1 MVKYN
6 KPALTFSQQV
16 DLLIA
21 RGLVV
26 NNKKRVEKTL
36 ANISYYRLS
45 AYMLPF
51 KECQNGVVIDRFV
64 PDTTWEMVYDLY
76 KFDRKLRLLLFDAI
90 ERIEIAIRTQIV
102 NQLSLKYGSHWQD
115 NRSIFKGPITRR
127 RRDGSTFTDD
137 VFADMQQHIKDRLH
151 NDRSE
156 AFIQHYRDTYSEPE
170 NPPSWMS
177 VEIMYFSQL
186 SRICDGLKR
195 RADIVGIAKYF
206 SLPPQTF
213 LSWLH
218 ALNFTRNLCAHHSRM
233 WNRDMNIVPEKLEF
247 SRNLKWISNPDTAKR
262 NKVYYS
268 VCMIYYLLQT
278 INPRTSFKRR
288 LVDLLEKYSHVINLN
303 SMGFPANWKDD
314 NFWK

>member
-1 MVKYN
+1 MVGTSI
-6 KPALTFSQQV
+6 LTTSISSLTRTPTRRLLFSS
-16 DLLIA
+16 
-21 RGLVV
+21 
-26 NNKKRVEKTL
+26 T
-36 ANISYYRLS
+36 LS
-45 AYMLPF
+45 A
-51 KECQNGVVIDRFV
+51 DS
-64 PDTTWEMVYDLY
+64 
-76 KFDRKLRLLLFDAI
+76 
-90 ERIEIAIRTQIV
+90 
-102 NQLSLKYGSHWQD
+102 SLTCTSA
-115 NRSIFKGPITRR
+115 TRCR

-137 VFADMQQHIKDRLH
+137 VFVDMQQHIKDRLH
-151 NDRSE
+151 DDRSE
-156 AFIQHYRDTYSEPE
+156 TFIQHYRDTYSEPE

-177 VEIMYFSQL
+177 VEVMYFSQL
-186 SRICDGLKR
+186 SRICDGLKK

-247 SRNLKWISNPDTAKR
+247 SRNFKWISNPDTAKR

-278 INPRTSFKRR
+278 INPRTSFKKR

-303 SMGFPANWKDD
+303 SMGFPANWKND

>member
-1 MVKYN
+1 MTRYN

-16 DLLIA
+16 DLLIS
-21 RGLVV
+21 RGLIIE
-26 NNKKRVEKTL
+26 NRRRVEKTL

-51 KECQNGVVIDRFV
+51 KKCENNVVKDEFV
-64 PDTTWEMVYDLY
+64 EGTTWDKVYDLY
-76 KFDRKLRLLLFDAI
+76 KFDRKLRLLMFDAI
-90 ERIEIAIRTQIV
+90 ERIEVAIRTQIV
-102 NQLSLKYGSHWQD
+102 NQLSLKYGSHWHD
-115 NRSIFKGPITRR
+115 NRSIFRAPVTRR
-127 RRDGSTFTDD
+127 RRNGSTFVDD
-137 VFADMQQHIKDRLH
+137 VYTDIQEHIKDRLR

-156 AFIQHYRDTYSEPE
+156 AFIQHYRATYSEPE

-186 SRICDGLKR
+186 SRICEGLKQ
-195 RADIVGIAKYF
+195 RADRTGIARYF
-206 SLPPQTF
+206 ALPPDTF

-247 SRNLKWISNPDTAKR
+247 SRTLKWISNPNTARR

-268 VCMIYYLLQT
+268 LCMIYYLLQT
-278 INPRTSFKRR
+278 VNPRTHFKKK
-288 LVDLLEKYSHVINLN
+288 LVDLLNQYSHVVNLN
-303 SMGFPANWKDD
+303 SMGFPENWTEDE
-314 NFWK
+314 FWK

>member
-51 KECQNGVVIDRFV
+51 KECQNGVVIDRFA

-115 NRSIFKGPITRR
+115 NRSIFKGPITRS

-137 VFADMQQHIKDRLH
+137 VFADIQQHIKDGLH

-156 AFIQHYRDTYSEPE
+156 TFIQHYRDTYSEPE
-170 NPPSWMS
+170 NPPS
-177 VEIMYFSQL
+177 
-186 SRICDGLKR
+186 
-195 RADIVGIAKYF
+195 
-206 SLPPQTF
+206 
-213 LSWLH
+213 
-218 ALNFTRNLCAHHSRM
+218 
-233 WNRDMNIVPEKLEF
+233 
-247 SRNLKWISNPDTAKR
+247 
-262 NKVYYS
+262 
-268 VCMIYYLLQT
+268 
-278 INPRTSFKRR
+278 
-288 LVDLLEKYSHVINLN
+288 
-303 SMGFPANWKDD
+303 
-314 NFWK
+314 

>member
-1 MVKYN
+1 MTKYN

-16 DLLIA
+16 ELLVA

-26 NNKKRVEKTL
+26 KNKKRVEGTL

-51 KECQNGVVIDRFV
+51 KEYQNGVIIDRFIQG
-64 PDTTWEMVYDLY
+64 TTWEQIYDLY

-90 ERIEIAIRTQIV
+90 ERIEIAVRTQIV

-115 NRSIFKGPITRR
+115 NRCIFKNPITRR
-127 RRDGSTFTDD
+127 RRDGSTFIDD
-137 VFADMQQHIKDRLH
+137 VFADIQHHIKDRLR

-156 AFIQHYRDTYSEPE
+156 TFIQHYRKTYSEPK

-177 VEIMYFSQL
+177 IEVMYFSQL
-186 SRICDGLKR
+186 SRICDGLKK
-195 RADIVGIAKYF
+195 RADIAGIAKYF

-213 LSWLH
+213 QSWLH
-218 ALNFTRNLCAHHSRM
+218 ALNFIRNLCAHHSRM

-247 SRNLKWISNPDTAKR
+247 SKNLKWISAPNTAKR

-268 VCMIYYLLQT
+268 ICIICYLLQT
-278 INPRTSFKRR
+278 VNPQTSFKKR
-288 LVDLLEKYSHVINLN
+288 LFDLLAKYSHVVNLN
-303 SMGFPANWKDD
+303 SMGFPANWRDD
-314 NFWK
+314 IFWK